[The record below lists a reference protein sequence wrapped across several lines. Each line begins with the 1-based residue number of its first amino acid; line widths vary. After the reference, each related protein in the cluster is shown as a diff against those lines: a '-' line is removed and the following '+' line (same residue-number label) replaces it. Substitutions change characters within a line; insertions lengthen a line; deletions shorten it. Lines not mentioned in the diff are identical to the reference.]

1 MTTVAKTQQ
10 FFLRVLVVALFIF
23 ALYSNIRLVFR
34 NHQLS
39 LRLEATKAGVAQRE
53 IRNRKLDLL
62 IAYYQTDSY
71 QDMEARRRLG
81 VKKADEKVVAVK
93 GVPVGDD
100 NTIASA
106 SFYQDIQPSVA
117 PPTESNLAQ
126 WGKYLF
132 PQL

>member
-1 MTTVAKTQQ
+1 MFV
-10 FFLRVLVVALFIF
+10 F
-23 ALYSNIRLVFR
+23 ALYSNIRLVFH

-39 LRLEATKAGVAQRE
+39 LRLEATKADVANRE
-53 IRNRKLDLL
+53 IRNRKLSLL

-81 VKKADEKVVAVK
+81 LKKPDEKVVAVK
-93 GVPVGDD
+93 GVSVGDD
-100 NTIASA
+100 STIDSA
-106 SFYQDIQPSVA
+106 SFYEDVQPSAA